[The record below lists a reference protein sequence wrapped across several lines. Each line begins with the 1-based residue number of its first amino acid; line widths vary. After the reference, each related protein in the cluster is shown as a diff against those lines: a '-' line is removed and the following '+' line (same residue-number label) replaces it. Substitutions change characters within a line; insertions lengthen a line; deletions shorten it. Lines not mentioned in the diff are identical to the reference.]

1 MKSITSNWFECQII
15 YDKIMDNGTQKKTT
29 EVYTVDALTFTEA
42 ESRIIEEM
50 KPFISGEFNVK
61 NINPTPYKE
70 IFFSEND
77 KDDRWYKVKI
87 AFITFDENT
96 HKEKETKVT
105 YLVQGNNA
113 EKASSYVN
121 EIMNNAMADYRIIGN
136 IETKIL
142 DVSQHQ

>member
-50 KPFISGEFNVK
+50 KLYISGEFNIK

-70 IFFSEND
+70 TRKDRRQKQISANVDLGAVMANNQREQD
-77 KDDRWYKVKI
+77 KFNK
-87 AFITFDENT
+87 
-96 HKEKETKVT
+96 
-105 YLVQGNNA
+105 
-113 EKASSYVN
+113 
-121 EIMNNAMADYRIIGN
+121 
-136 IETKIL
+136 
-142 DVSQHQ
+142 

>member
-70 IFFSEND
+70 IFFSENE

-121 EIMNNAMADYRIIGN
+121 EIMNNAMADYHIIGN

-142 DVSQHQ
+142 DVFQHN